1 MSIDKLVDT
10 HFESSQLVNTQL
22 TYWTL
27 LLWIIIIIY
36 DNNIDQLII
45 SRKLT
50 RWQLL
55 QIDLLSVE

>member
-1 MSIDKLVDT
+1 MD
-10 HFESSQLVNTQL
+10 
-22 TYWTL
+22 
-27 LLWIIIIIY
+27 IIIIIY

>member
-10 HFESSQLVNTQL
+10 HFESSQL
-22 TYWTL
+22 TYWPL
-27 LLWIIIIIY
+27 LLWIIIMIY

-50 RWQLL
+50 R
-55 QIDLLSVE
+55 

>member
-1 MSIDKLVDT
+1 MAIDKLVDT

-50 RWQLL
+50 R
-55 QIDLLSVE
+55 

>member
-27 LLWIIIIIY
+27 LLW
-36 DNNIDQLII
+36 
-45 SRKLT
+45 KL
-50 RWQLL
+50 
-55 QIDLLSVE
+55 LLSSMTIVLTN

>member
-22 TYWTL
+22 TYWTF

-50 RWQLL
+50 R
-55 QIDLLSVE
+55 